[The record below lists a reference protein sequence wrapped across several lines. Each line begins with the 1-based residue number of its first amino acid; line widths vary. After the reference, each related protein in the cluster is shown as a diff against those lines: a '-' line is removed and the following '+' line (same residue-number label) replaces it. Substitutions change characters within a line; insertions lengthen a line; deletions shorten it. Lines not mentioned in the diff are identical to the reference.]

1 MFGKTSKLRSY
12 LARLSGARVASGGF
26 ANTETGVSLSLSLSL
41 SFVSFLSFL
50 DLSRRRRH
58 QIGSVDDDSVLL
70 LPTSS
75 PPSPQFRFSFIR
87 NNHFIYSA
95 VTSPILEN
103 GLNELNTLADDG
115 SLEEV

>member
-12 LARLSGARVASGGF
+12 LARPSGARVASGRF
-26 ANTETGVSLSLSLSL
+26 ANTETGVSLSL

-95 VTSPILEN
+95 VTSPIPTCFAHRLP
-103 GLNELNTLADDG
+103 G
-115 SLEEV
+115 V